1 MANHFLCMFIN
12 LYDTLKIIALV
23 EGSKSSK
30 DLKIIRRNRIC
41 GFQGGGKKFI
51 DPNF

>member
-1 MANHFLCMFIN
+1 MANHLLCMFIN

-30 DLKIIRRNRIC
+30 DLKIIIINRIY
-41 GFQGGGKKFI
+41 GFQGGGK
-51 DPNF
+51 NL